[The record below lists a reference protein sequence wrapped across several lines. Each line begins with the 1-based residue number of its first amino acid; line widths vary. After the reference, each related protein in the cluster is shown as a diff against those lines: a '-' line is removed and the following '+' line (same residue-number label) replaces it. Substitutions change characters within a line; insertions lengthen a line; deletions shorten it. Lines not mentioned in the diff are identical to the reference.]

1 MSREF
6 FKFVIPSMIAFSFS
20 GIYSIVDGW
29 FVGNYLNETGLAAIN
44 VAYPITAFILA
55 TGTALGMGGCTVE
68 ESFPKTEEV
77 FSWNR

>member
-44 VAYPITAFILA
+44 VAYPNH
-55 TGTALGMGGCTVE
+55 GVHPG
-68 ESFPKTEEV
+68 
-77 FSWNR
+77 NRNGVGDGRLHIHIYLSRKGRE